1 MPRASRYRLQR
12 ARQDFHD
19 FQDAIYEAGVD
30 VTGSPRGVTTTSAIQ
45 PRLAVVQS
53 VQLIL
58 KQSVQLILN
67 LETPTML
74 ND

>member
-45 PRLAVVQS
+45 PRLAFVQS
-53 VQLIL
+53 VL
-58 KQSVQLILN
+58 LILN